1 VILKKDFVIGDSVVW
16 DMFHLLWNQALKL
29 IWSKTITAEF
39 KYFDM
44 HHKTATIFTL
54 VLWVKMSQNVQ
65 EMHLTVSSF
74 FRSFTNKTGKNDFD
88 MYRETMTTTVHMLH
102 STALFAW
109 LISHQPYFSLRTN
122 QPLATN
128 QQYFSLR
135 TNQHQPSA
143 TSQTNRLYVPM
154 VNF

>member
-1 VILKKDFVIGDSVVW
+1 MLGSATDVRALDFVIGDSNKKDFVIGDSVVW
-16 DMFHLLWNQALKL
+16 DTFHQLWNQALKL

-74 FRSFTNKTGKNDFD
+74 FVLLQIKLERMILTCIAK
-88 MYRETMTTTVHMLH
+88 L
-102 STALFAW
+102 
-109 LISHQPYFSLRTN
+109 
-122 QPLATN
+122 
-128 QQYFSLR
+128 
-135 TNQHQPSA
+135 
-143 TSQTNRLYVPM
+143 
-154 VNF
+154 